1 MFQVSKKPP
10 KNLYYLFP
18 GQGRMA
24 RKRHTRNLIVAVIVG
39 SLTAGLVALIIYLMS

>member
-1 MFQVSKKPP
+1 VNKKPP

-24 RKRHTRNLIVAVIVG
+24 HKRHIRNRIVAVIVG
-39 SLTAGLVALIIYLMS
+39 SLTAILLALAIYLIS